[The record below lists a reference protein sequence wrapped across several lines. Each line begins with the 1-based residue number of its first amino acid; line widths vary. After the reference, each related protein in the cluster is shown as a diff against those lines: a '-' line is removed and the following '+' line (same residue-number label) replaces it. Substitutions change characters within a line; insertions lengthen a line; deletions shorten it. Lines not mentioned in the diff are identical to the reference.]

1 MLEQDISEK
10 RKERHHITQ
19 EDFTPKHI
27 VELLCENADDL
38 FTNFSKTFL
47 DPCAGIGNILLYV
60 IEERLKHC
68 NNDNDVINAIST
80 CYGTEL
86 MEDNTDECRNRL
98 YLLFKDFCDKQNL
111 TEEQFNSANSK
122 CNEILKHNIVCIDT
136 FKWDYEKW
144 KPLELEKKQLPLF

>member
-10 RKERHHITQ
+10 RKKRHHITQ

-38 FTNFSKTFL
+38 FTDFSKTFL
-47 DPCAGIGNILLYV
+47 DPCAGIGNILLHV

-68 NNDNDVINAIST
+68 NNDIDVINAIST

-86 MEDNTDECRNRL
+86 MEDNTEELKERL
-98 YLLFKDFCDKQNL
+98 YKLLTSYN
-111 TEEQFNSANSK
+111 FNITD
-122 CNEILKHNIVCIDT
+122 EIKNIVNNNIVCTDF
-136 FKWDYEKW
+136 FKWDYENWRPIKEN
-144 KPLELEKKQLPLF
+144 KCDALF

>member
-10 RKERHHITQ
+10 RKERHYITQ

-47 DPCAGIGNILLYV
+47 DPCAGIGNILLHV

-86 MEDNTDECRNRL
+86 MEDNTEELKERL
-98 YLLFKDFCDKQNL
+98 YKLLTSYN
-111 TEEQFNSANSK
+111 FNITD
-122 CNEILKHNIVCIDT
+122 EIKNIVNNNIVCT
-136 FKWDYEKW
+136 NFFKWDYENWCPIKEN
-144 KPLELEKKQLPLF
+144 KCEALF

>member
-1 MLEQDISEK
+1 MLEQYISEK

-27 VELLCENADDL
+27 VELLCENSDDL

-47 DPCAGIGNILLYV
+47 DPCAGIGNILLHV

-86 MEDNTDECRNRL
+86 MEDNTEELKERL
-98 YLLFKDFCDKQNL
+98 YKLLTSYN
-111 TEEQFNSANSK
+111 FNITD
-122 CNEILKHNIVCIDT
+122 EIKNIVNNNIVCT
-136 FKWDYEKW
+136 NFFKWDYENWCPIKEN
-144 KPLELEKKQLPLF
+144 KCDALF